1 MNNHCLYLADS
12 ERKLQGLRDNV
23 VKGSRKKGLIIK
35 CNEINIWSSSQRKNE
50 VQTFKYLGNILA
62 DDRKRDIKM
71 QFNSIRCL
79 RNIKQ
84 FIKKQ
89 KYFIRT
95 KINECRT
102 AVQDQSFNSGQS
114 TQEREK
120 MAKTV
125 TFVYLKI
132 PFIACR
138 KHVSNEA
145 VFRKMEPK
153 TMVFVR

>member
-120 MAKTV
+120 MA
-125 TFVYLKI
+125 
-132 PFIACR
+132 
-138 KHVSNEA
+138 
-145 VFRKMEPK
+145 
-153 TMVFVR
+153 